1 MSANLGDADSM
12 EPKKRADD
20 HTACEALPLADSG
33 LRPTRLSPWRMFA
46 SVLVAAVIVWVLLR
60 VTDVS
65 ISQVLET
72 LRRTSPAAVLIG
84 LGLHMATYGLRSLRL
99 RFLLHSKRVPVR
111 RLFEFTTV
119 HYLFNHVLPLRAG
132 EFTLVYLLRQR
143 EGVPVAEG
151 LGILVIARVLDLI
164 AFTLFYPAAILALD
178 ASRFPFPAYVQEI
191 LWAVA
196 GLFLALTALLVAV
209 SFRGR
214 ALIERMRRLLLRG
227 ILGRSR
233 FLEAFFR
240 KLDEVG
246 RTFEHLR
253 SWPVVLGSFV
263 LSLTILGLVYLI
275 GYVLLAGMG
284 YPMAFPLIILCSTLA
299 NLGFILPLYSFGGF
313 GTLEAGWTV
322 GCLMAGFSKEMGMA
336 SGFSFHVLV
345 LCYVSVMG
353 VYGLFRVGQADRTV
367 RRAPCVAARRGRWK
381 PGPS

>member
-1 MSANLGDADSM
+1 MSANLGDAGPK
-12 EPKKRADD
+12 EPNHRVGED
-20 HTACEALPLADSG
+20 TVGEALPLVESE
-33 LRPTRLSPWRMFA
+33 LRPARLSLLRLFV
-46 SVLVAAVIVWVLLR
+46 SLLVAAAIVWALLQL
-60 VTDVS
+60 TDVS
-65 ISQVLET
+65 ISQVFDT
-72 LRRTSPAAVLIG
+72 LRRTSPAAALLG
-84 LGLHMATYGLRSLRL
+84 LGLHMVTYGLRSLRL
-99 RFLLHSKRVPVR
+99 RFLLHSKRIPVR

-119 HYLFNHVLPLRAG
+119 HYLFNHLLPLRAG

-178 ASRFPFPAYVQEI
+178 ASGFPFPAYIREI
-191 LWAVA
+191 LWIVA

-227 ILGRSR
+227 ILRRSR
-233 FLEAFFR
+233 FLAALFR

-253 SWPVVLGSFV
+253 SWPVILGSFI
-263 LSLTILGLVYLI
+263 LSLGILGLVYLI

-284 YPMAFPLIILCSTLA
+284 YPMAFPLVILCSTLA

-353 VYGLFRVGQADRTV
+353 VYGLFRVGAVRPDR
-367 RRAPCVAARRGRWK
+367 
-381 PGPS
+381 